1 MPKIYDIFMFNNERL
16 LLELRLNELNPF
28 VDEFVLVEATHT
40 FSGIPK
46 PLFYDE
52 IKDTAIFA
60 PFRDKIVHLVFDNPP
75 VHNRWANER
84 GQRNRADEYLADT
97 AEPDDIIIV
106 SDVDEIINTVIFPVI
121 AAIRAPTKLM
131 MEEYYYFFNC
141 RSNQMWAWPAVC
153 RYRDYKSADFLRNST
168 YYNGNKYYHII
179 AVLNAGWHYG
189 YLMSA
194 KEIAHKIESAAH
206 SEYDNDEFK
215 NLNRIQACIDYHL
228 DLFGRNVKYEITEL
242 FDGPAYLMAN
252 KEKFAEFIRNVS
264 DDTNCHSS
272 IQEQAATR

>member
-1 MPKIYDIFMFNNERL
+1 MYRNERL

-28 VDEFVLVEATHT
+28 VDEFVLIEATHT

-52 IKDTAIFA
+52 IKDTEIFA
-60 PFRDKIVHLVFDNPP
+60 PFRGKITHLVFDNPP
-75 VHNRWANER
+75 VHNRWVNER
-84 GQRNRADEYLADT
+84 GQRNNADEYLADT
-97 AEPDDIIIV
+97 AKPDDIIIV
-106 SDVDEIINTVIFPVI
+106 SDIDEIINTIIFPVI
-121 AAIRAPTKLM
+121 ATIRTPAKLM
-131 MEEYYYFFNC
+131 MEEYYYAFNC

-153 RYRDYKSADFLRNST
+153 RYRDYKSANFLRNSS
-168 YYNGNKYYHII
+168 YYSDEIYHKI

-194 KEIAHKIESAAH
+194 EEIAHKIESAAH
-206 SEYDNDEFK
+206 TEYDNNEFK

-228 DLFGRNVKYEITEL
+228 DLFGRNISYQITEL
-242 FDGPAYLMAN
+242 SGPAYLMKN
-252 KEKFAEFIRNVS
+252 KEKFAEFIRGT

-272 IQEQAATR
+272 IQEQAAAR